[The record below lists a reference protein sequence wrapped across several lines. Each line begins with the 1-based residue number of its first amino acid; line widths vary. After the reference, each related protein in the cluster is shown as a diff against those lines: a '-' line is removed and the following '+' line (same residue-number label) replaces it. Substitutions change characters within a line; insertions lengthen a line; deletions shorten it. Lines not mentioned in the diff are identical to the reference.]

1 MEDTLKGFGASLMR
15 ERLLLSFHQPFHM
28 NESQHRDLTLGTA
41 HLVYNAIGR
50 TEDSRTAL
58 IQENIGVF

>member
-1 MEDTLKGFGASLMR
+1 
-15 ERLLLSFHQPFHM
+15 M